1 MNRIILAALLVGL
14 SMRAAGAMTFHVT
27 NTNDSGSGSLRQ
39 AITDANNNAG
49 ADTIDFTIS
58 GVGQKT
64 ITVTSVLLPD
74 ITDAVTID
82 GGNNG
87 VASNR
92 VEVSGGGAFCC
103 GLSVSG
109 SSANGSEIRNLV
121 INGFTSR
128 EIFSIFT
135 SNTTIKGC
143 FLGLDPAGTAIVAN
157 SGEAIESF
165 GVGGLVIGGTTAA
178 ERNVMS
184 LANSSSVLALNG
196 SGPTVRETSSV

>member
-1 MNRIILAALLVGL
+1 MNRTFLAALLAISGL
-14 SMRAAGAMTFHVT
+14 TAASAMTFHVT
-27 NTNDSGSGSLRQ
+27 NTNDSGSGSLRE

-64 ITVTSVLLPD
+64 ITGTSVLLPD

-82 GGNNG
+82 CVNNG

-92 VEVSGGGAFCC
+92 VEISGGGAFCC

-109 SSANGSEIRNLV
+109 SNANGSEIRNLV

-128 EIFSIFT
+128 EILSIFT
-135 SNTTIKGC
+135 GNTTIKGC
-143 FLGLDPAGTAIVAN
+143 FLGLNPAGTAIVAN
-157 SGEAIESF
+157 S
-165 GVGGLVIGGTTAA
+165 
-178 ERNVMS
+178 
-184 LANSSSVLALNG
+184 
-196 SGPTVRETSSV
+196 